1 MNSLTNVAR
10 AERQALARVVANL
23 ERAEEELSQLAAP
36 DGSVAINIDDLRSV
50 IKQMDYM
57 RDTLALGKREW
68 VERWYGSEPE
78 RGSSVCAV
86 SKSGGHGELIAY
98 LGGDDKTHIAV
109 GRLVLAHNAAL
120 AALSPASP
128 EQPDEPE
135 KFATFA
141 AKWNNR
147 LSNISEKP

>member
-68 VERWYGSEPE
+68 VERWYGLEPE

-120 AALSPASP
+120 AALSSAIG
-128 EQPDEPE
+128 EP
-135 KFATFA
+135 
-141 AKWNNR
+141 
-147 LSNISEKP
+147 